1 MVRMYPVIKFNND
14 ILVFNSGSAW
24 MTFEGPLYAISFS
37 TLSGE
42 SAKNLEKELQ
52 DVLKKY
58 FDHLPPISDK
68 D

>member
-1 MVRMYPVIKFNND
+1 MLF
-14 ILVFNSGSAW
+14 L
-24 MTFEGPLYAISFS
+24 FS